1 MKALTLTTQAIPA
14 VLLISLISGC
24 SLQSKPSS
32 VLTQGPT
39 MRDVLANHSGGNR
52 VSAPRSLSWDDG
64 YTKRTK
70 SNTYGSYTRTEQ
82 KELNGLF
89 PRLPNP
95 DLCMYV
101 FPHITVEDATV
112 PGYTSCFPMFDKNHY
127 ALPGEPSAHQ
137 EPVARQQEGQ

>member
-1 MKALTLTTQAIPA
+1 MKAILQMTTPA

-39 MRDVLANHSGGNR
+39 MRDVLANHSSHKQ
-52 VSAPRSLSWDDG
+52 VSAPRSLSWDD
-64 YTKRTK
+64 T
-70 SNTYGSYTRTEQ
+70 NTYGNYTRSEQ

-101 FPHITVEDATV
+101 FPHITQEEATV
-112 PGYTSCFPMFDKNHY
+112 PGYTSCFPLFDKNHY
-127 ALPGEPSAHQ
+127 ALPGEFTARHQ
-137 EPVARQQEGQ
+137 DTQP